1 MLPGLLLC
9 CIALLTLF
17 PRAVCALTPKQP
29 EPAGTG
35 LPLWRGPSPVT
46 VPFEYFEQHI
56 LVTVTINGKPGY
68 VFMLDSGANRNVLN
82 MRTARALGLD
92 PGTVSQ
98 RKKIGYG
105 ASPIYTAP
113 EQQVEVRI
121 ANVAVAGHVSVLD
134 MSAFERHFGHATD
147 GMLGYPFLQHFI
159 VSIDYGHKLLTLI
172 PAHSHRHTYGSVAVP
187 LVPSEDFP
195 VIPITVNDNGYSQ
208 QNIKATIDTGS
219 NGMLIIFD
227 QYVRTLKLHDSR
239 ARATPDVCL
248 GLDGYF
254 PVNIG
259 IVHQLI
265 VGEAGA
271 QNIPVDYLAQ
281 EQEVGPDARYPGAIG
296 NGILENF
303 QKVTFDVPHHR
314 MLFTLKPQPIISAD
328 VVRYA
333 ATP

>member
-56 LVTVTINGKPGY
+56 FVAVSINGKPGY
-68 VFMLDSGANRNVLN
+68 VFMLDSGSNRNVLN

-92 PGTVSQ
+92 PGIVSQ
-98 RKKIGYG
+98 QRKIGYG
-105 ASPIYTAP
+105 QAPIYTAP
-113 EQQVEVRI
+113 QQQVEVRM

-159 VSIDYGHKLLTLI
+159 VSIDFAHKLLTLI
-172 PAHSHRHTYGSVAVP
+172 PAGSHVHMPMAVTVP
-187 LVPSEDFP
+187 LIPSQDFVVVP
-195 VIPITVNDNGYSQ
+195 VTVNDNGYSQ
-208 QNIKATIDTGS
+208 RTFHAAVDTGS
-219 NGMLIIFD
+219 NGMLIVFD
-227 QYVRTLKLHDSR
+227 QYVHTLKLTDSR
-239 ARATPDVCL
+239 NHTEPAICF
-248 GLDGYF
+248 GLNGYF
-254 PVNIG
+254 PVNAG
-259 IVHQLI
+259 FVHQFT
-265 VGEAGA
+265 VGDASA
-271 QNIPVDYLAQ
+271 HNVPVNYLAQ
-281 EQEVGPDARYPGAIG
+281 EQEVGPDGRFPGAIG
-296 NGILENF
+296 NGVLQNF

-314 MLFTLKPQPIISAD
+314 MLFTLKPQPLVSAD
-328 VVRYA
+328 VVRYVA
-333 ATP
+333 AP